1 MIACLQGEF
10 LYKSPETLI
19 INVGGVG
26 YEVYFSQ
33 ANHGRLPDLGDEIF
47 LHVYTVVRED
57 ALNLY
62 GFIDREEKEMFC
74 LLMGVSGIGPKL
86 ALNILAGISPSAMA
100 RAISTEDLPRLIQ
113 LPGIGKKTAERLC
126 LELKDKVRFIP
137 EIQAAGAIEG
147 GSSVVDDQR
156 FNDALSALINLGY
169 PPIKAKEALRA
180 VHHQVEEDTYAAMS
194 LEELLRHALRSLA

>member
-10 LYKSPETLI
+10 LHKSPETLI

-33 ANHGRLPDLGDEIF
+33 ANHVRLPDLGDEVF
-47 LHVYTVVRED
+47 LHIYTVVRED

-62 GFIDREEKEMFC
+62 GFIDREEKDMFC
-74 LLMGVSGIGPKL
+74 LLMGVSGVGPKL
-86 ALNILAGISPSAMA
+86 ALNILSGISPSAIS
-100 RAISTEDLPRLIQ
+100 RAISTEDIARLTQ
-113 LPGIGKKTAERLC
+113 LPGVGKKTAERLC
-126 LELKDKVRFIP
+126 LELKDKVQFVP
-137 EIQAAGAIEG
+137 ESQALGATEG
-147 GSSVVDDQR
+147 ALDILDDQR

-169 PPIKAKEALRA
+169 PPVKAKEALRA
-180 VHHQVEEDTYAAMS
+180 VHHQVPEETYAVMS